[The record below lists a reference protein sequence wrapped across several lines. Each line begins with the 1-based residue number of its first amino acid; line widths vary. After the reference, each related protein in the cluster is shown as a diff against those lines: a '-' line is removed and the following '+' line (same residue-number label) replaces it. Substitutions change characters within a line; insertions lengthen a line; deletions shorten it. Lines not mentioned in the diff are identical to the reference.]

1 MPVELPG
8 FSPTRAVA
16 FQDDGTCIV
25 YVTPPPFM
33 RLPRVSVHLDASQY
47 DRYCAWRLGRGMIQE
62 LLPELSDDDREKL
75 MSGIGPEDFARLAR
89 EDAE

>member
-1 MPVELPG
+1 
-8 FSPTRAVA
+8 
-16 FQDDGTCIV
+16 
-25 YVTPPPFM
+25 M
-33 RLPRVSVHLDASQY
+33 RLPRVSVCLDASQY

-75 MSGIGPEDFARLAR
+75 MSGIGPADFARLTR

>member
-1 MPVELPG
+1 MPIELPG

-25 YVTPPPFM
+25 YITPPPFM
-33 RLPRVSVHLDASQY
+33 HLPRVSIRLSADQY

-75 MSGIGPEDFARLAR
+75 MSGIGPADFARITR
-89 EDAE
+89 EDVE

>member
-1 MPVELPG
+1 MAIELPG

-25 YVTPPPFM
+25 YITPPPIL
-33 RLPRVSVHLDASQY
+33 RLPRVSVHLDADQY
-47 DRYCAWRLGRGMIQE
+47 DRYCAWRLGHGTIHE
-62 LLPELSDDDREKL
+62 LLPELSDHDIEKL
-75 MSGIGPEDFARLAR
+75 MSGIGPADFARITR